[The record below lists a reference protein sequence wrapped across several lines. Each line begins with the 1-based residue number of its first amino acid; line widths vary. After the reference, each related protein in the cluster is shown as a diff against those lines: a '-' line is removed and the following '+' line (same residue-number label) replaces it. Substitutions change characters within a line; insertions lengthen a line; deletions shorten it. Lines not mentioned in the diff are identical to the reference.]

1 MFAAEGACMD
11 GAALL
16 DSVRS
21 GMVTE
26 LDRLGSEKSLLAATE
41 ARLEP
46 DPVLVTAAT
55 TLQTAR
61 DGLANWAD
69 DATNETATETLR
81 SAAEALTDAFE
92 RVVAELDGAGDDI
105 AALEA
110 PYLSLDAT
118 GNIERV
124 AAGTIGLPLV
134 LDRLFLQAVSF
145 FVNEAENDRAD
156 LFRDLRAET
165 DAMLA
170 AGTDA
175 LDELCAGDD
184 WGRAESSARAVIDAA
199 YDDYAERLDA
209 MGFDPKPIC

>member
-1 MFAAEGACMD
+1 MD

-16 DSVRS
+16 DSVRTEKE
-21 GMVTE
+21 TE

-61 DGLANWAD
+61 DGLTNWAD
-69 DATNETATETLR
+69 EATDERAAETLR
-81 SAAEALTDAFE
+81 TIAD
-92 RVVAELDGAGDDI
+92 ELDGAVATVTDELDGDGDGI

-110 PYLSLDAT
+110 PYFSLDAT
-118 GNIERV
+118 GDIERV
-124 AAGTIGLPLV
+124 AAGSIAVPLV
-134 LDRLFLQAVSF
+134 LDRLFLQVVSF

-156 LFRDLRAET
+156 LFRDLRADA

-170 AGTDA
+170 TGTNA
-175 LDELCAGDD
+175 LDELCTGED
-184 WGRAESSARAVIDAA
+184 WDRAEASAMAVIDAA